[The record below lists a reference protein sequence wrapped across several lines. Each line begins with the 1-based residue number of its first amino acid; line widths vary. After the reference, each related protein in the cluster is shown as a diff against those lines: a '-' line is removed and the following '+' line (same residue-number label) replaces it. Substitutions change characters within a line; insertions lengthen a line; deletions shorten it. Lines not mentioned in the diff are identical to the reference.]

1 MSRNAVAASAGPLAP
16 SEMRASPAVYREG
29 KYLLYVAAL
38 DLIYAPVTDI
48 ANNGDA
54 KTDAEPKI

>member
-1 MSRNAVAASAGPLAP
+1 
-16 SEMRASPAVYREG
+16 MRASPAVYREG

>member
-1 MSRNAVAASAGPLAP
+1 
-16 SEMRASPAVYREG
+16 MRASPPAYPKG
-29 KYLLYVAAL
+29 KFLLYVATL

-48 ANNGDA
+48 AKIGDA

>member
-1 MSRNAVAASAGPLAP
+1 MK
-16 SEMRASPAVYREG
+16 ASPPAYPES
-29 KYLLYVAAL
+29 KFLLYVATL

-54 KTDAEPKI
+54 KTDAEPNI